1 LWAARSHVPDDEKEK
16 TMKTQKNKRIV
27 MVLGALSLGLLV
39 AAPWA
44 AVSGN
49 EGGMVSPEQPWSDR
63 SLEGIWTTMVATPV
77 GHSSINSFII
87 TAQGSEGMVY
97 TVVGK
102 HPQCSPTALGMFPDA
117 ERLSDMMGYCVRTG
131 ADTFRLSVIYHGVK
145 EGGPERMG
153 IGEIVYMAVLTG
165 TAELVD
171 RETLVLKDATLAGYT
186 PAQDVDGDRLPDEG
200 ATPVVC
206 MQMPLTTF
214 KRLPMFRSCEPTPM
228 PIPGQ

>member
-1 LWAARSHVPDDEKEK
+1 MNTH
-16 TMKTQKNKRIV
+16 KNTRIV
-27 MVLGALSLGLLV
+27 MVVGALSLGLLV

-44 AVSGN
+44 AVNGN
-49 EGGMVSPEQPWSDR
+49 EGGTAPLDQLWPDR

-77 GHSSINSFII
+77 GISSINSFII

-102 HPQCSPTALGMFPDA
+102 HPQCTPTAFGMVPEA

-131 ADTFRLSVIYHGVK
+131 ANTFRLSVIYHAVK
-145 EGGPERMG
+145 EGGPERLG

-171 RETLVLKDATLAGYT
+171 SNTLVVNDATMGGYT
-186 PAQDVDGDRLPDEG
+186 PAQDLDGDRLPDEG
-200 ATPVVC
+200 AAPVAC
-206 MQMPLTTF
+206 MEMPVTF
-214 KRLPMFRSCEPTPM
+214 KRLPMFPSCEPTPM

>member
-1 LWAARSHVPDDEKEK
+1 MAFGKEK
-16 TMKTQKNKRIV
+16 SMETHKNKPVV
-27 MVLGALSLGLLV
+27 MALGVLSLGLLV

-49 EGGMVSPEQPWSDR
+49 EGGTVPLEQPWSDQ

-97 TVVGK
+97 TIVGK
-102 HPQCSPTALGMFPDA
+102 HPQCSPTALGMFPEA
-117 ERLSDMMGYCVRTG
+117 QRLSDMMGYCVRTG
-131 ADTFRLSVIYHGVK
+131 ADTFRLSVIYYGVK
-145 EGGPERMG
+145 EGGPERLG
-153 IGEIVYMAVLTG
+153 VGEIVYMAVLTG

-186 PAQDVDGDRLPDEG
+186 PAQDLDGDRLPDEG
-200 ATPVVC
+200 APPVVC
-206 MQMPLTTF
+206 
-214 KRLPMFRSCEPTPM
+214 LPMPSTFFKHLRMFQSCEPTPM
-228 PIPGQ
+228 PIPGP